1 MQGLEQMST
10 KKEIDWERL
19 HRKPE
24 TREEAQQEMQQKQ
37 RLLPTL
43 DWSLL
48 TQVSPKQGDDHTLF
62 DSGSGKET
70 KEQDIDWS
78 MLTKSPKR

>member
-24 TREEAQQEMQQKQ
+24 TREDAQQEIQQER
-37 RLLPTL
+37 RLLPEI

-48 TQVSPKQGDDHTLF
+48 TQINPKQGDAHTPLDF
-62 DSGSGKET
+62 GSRKET